1 MGYWYHSGIRALVRG
16 GVDAQKKGKEE
27 EKEKKRGEEIERG
40 LSLHFLLD

>member
-1 MGYWYHSGIRALVRG
+1 
-16 GVDAQKKGKEE
+16 VDAQKKGKKGK